1 MTDYDVRAS
10 AGKGP
15 QVISQVE
22 CEELGSKSQMDLI
35 IQGSSFPTS

>member
-10 AGKGP
+10 AGKVL

-22 CEELGSKSQMDLI
+22 CEELGTVRTKWI
-35 IQGSSFPTS
+35 Y